1 MFPMGHFPQQQ
12 KNIKQTIK
20 PSLNS
25 KMIWIAAVYCVVAA
39 LKVHNSNERTH
50 KV

>member
-12 KNIKQTIK
+12 KNKQTIK

-39 LKVHNSNERTH
+39 LKVHNSNEKTH